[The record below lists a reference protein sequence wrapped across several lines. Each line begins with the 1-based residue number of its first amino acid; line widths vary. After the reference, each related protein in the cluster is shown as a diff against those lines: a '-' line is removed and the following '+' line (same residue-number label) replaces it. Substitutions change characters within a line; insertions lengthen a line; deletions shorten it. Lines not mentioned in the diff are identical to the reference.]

1 MPQAE
6 VSKKESVERLLDMYR
21 DDLLYRL
28 MNFDAI
34 FNLLKDLHVEVLEE
48 ISQIFHM
55 PDEIG
60 DKIVDN
66 SVKRVLGIFGIEPV
80 Y

>member
-1 MPQAE
+1 
-6 VSKKESVERLLDMYR
+6 
-21 DDLLYRL
+21 